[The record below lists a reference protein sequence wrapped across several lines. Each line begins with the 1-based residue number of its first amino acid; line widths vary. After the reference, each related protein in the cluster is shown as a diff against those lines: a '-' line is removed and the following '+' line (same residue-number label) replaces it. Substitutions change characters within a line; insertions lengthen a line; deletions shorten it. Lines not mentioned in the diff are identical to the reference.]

1 MNMIFNEKVM
11 YKDRS
16 GVETDMV
23 DSDTSP

>member
-1 MNMIFNEKVM
+1 MIFNEKVM

-16 GVETDMV
+16 GVETDMA